1 MVDKLLLFE
10 KEMREEVVT
19 DIRMTSPKYTPS
31 RVYCSGNSAAGF
43 IASRIFKHAENHV
56 GWNILY
62 LLPLFLGVL
71 ILSVFKLYLQN
82 WSGFLCYLLI
92 GLSLVSIALILCIY
106 QFNVLVPYEIWLKRG
121 MPSRPF

>member
-1 MVDKLLLFE
+1 MKE
-10 KEMREEVVT
+10 KVVT
-19 DIRMTSPKYTPS
+19 GIRITAVNFLLAVLSFLGTL
-31 RVYCSGNSAAGF
+31 AAGF
-43 IASRIFKHAENHV
+43 VAFRIFKHGENHV

-62 LLPLFLGVL
+62 LLPLFMGVM
-71 ILSVFKLYLQN
+71 ILSVVKLYLQN

-121 MPSRPF
+121 MPPRPI